1 MTTLTRRT
9 FLKTSALGL
18 AGAALSARS
27 WGQVAG
33 ANGDIRLALVGLN
46 GKGRDHF
53 KSFSALPGVRVVAL
67 CDVDTAVLDR
77 AKAEAKTAGVE
88 VRTQVD
94 YRELLKS
101 PDIDAVSIVTP
112 NHQHALQ
119 AIWALQAG
127 KDVFLEK
134 PVSHNLWEGRQLV
147 AAVDRYQR
155 ILQCG
160 TQSRSSPAIAEALA
174 WTQAGHLGKIT
185 AVRGLC
191 YKRRATIGR
200 TTGPQPVPPTVNY
213 DLWLGPAPDA
223 PLRRAKFHYDWHW
236 QFATGNGD
244 IGNQGAHQM
253 DVARRFLGDPA
264 LPAHVFTVGGRF
276 GYEDDGDTPNTLV
289 VAYDYPVPLLFE
301 VRGLPAKPDLQSGNN
316 PAVPA
321 SGSAAAESA
330 ANSMDTYRGLTVGNI
345 VHCEGGHLVVPAA
358 DYSRASA
365 FDRDGKLVQEFQ
377 GKASHYANFIAA
389 VRSRKQADLH
399 APVLQGHLSSSL
411 CHLAN
416 ITQLAGRDLHA
427 GEIREQLKGRGE
439 IAEAFGRMTEHLA
452 ANTVNL
458 DAATARLGA
467 PLTFDPAAE
476 KFTGPGSAAANPLL
490 TRAYRAPF
498 VVPPIA

>member
-1 MTTLTRRT
+1 MTLTRRT
-9 FLKTSALGL
+9 FLKSTALGL

-33 ANGDIRLALVGLN
+33 ANGDIRVAVVGLN

-53 KSFSALPGVRVVAL
+53 NAFRALPGVRVVAL

-77 AKAEAKTAGVE
+77 AKSAAAAAGIPV
-88 VRTQVD
+88 QALVD
-94 YRELLKS
+94 YRELLAD
-101 PDIDAVSIVTP
+101 PDLDAVSLATP
-112 NHQHALQ
+112 NHQHSLQ

-127 KDVFLEK
+127 KDVFVEK

-147 AAVDRYQR
+147 AAAEKYGR
-155 ILQCG
+155 IVQCG

-200 TTGPQPVPPTVNY
+200 TTGPQPVPATVNY

-223 PLRRAKFHYDWHW
+223 PLRRGKFHYDWHW

-264 LPAHVFTVGGRF
+264 LPAHLLTAGGRF
-276 GYEDDGDTPNTLV
+276 GYADDGDTPNTLV

-301 VRGLPAKPDLQSGNN
+301 VRGLPARPDALSGDH
-316 PAVPA
+316 PAGPA
-321 SGSAAAESA
+321 TGGAAAEA
-330 ANSMDTYRGLTVGNI
+330 AASSMDQYRGLTIGNI
-345 VHCEGGHLVVPAA
+345 VHCEGGHVAVPAA
-358 DYSRASA
+358 DYSAA
-365 FDRDGKLVQEFQ
+365 AAYDREGRLVQEFK

-389 VRSRKQADLH
+389 VRSRKNSDLH
-399 APVLQGHLSSSL
+399 APILQGHLTSSL

-416 ITQLAGRDLHA
+416 ITQLTGRDFPA
-427 GEIREQLKGRGE
+427 GEIGEQLKGRAE
-439 IAEAFGRMTEHLA
+439 AAEAFGRMTGHLA
-452 ANTVNL
+452 ANGVNL
-458 DAATARLGA
+458 DVTTARLGA
-467 PLTFDPAAE
+467 PLTFDPATE
-476 KFTGPGSAAANPLL
+476 KFTGDHAAAANARL

-498 VVPPIA
+498 VVPQFT